1 MGVQLNPQAFWGR
14 NLLPLPPSPSIF
26 DYTPSLPLVLGDEW
40 MEKIDVV
47 ASARYRLFSCKL
59 RRRTPLPEP
68 PNAATRAPPGL
79 EAVAARG
86 EEGRS

>member
-1 MGVQLNPQAFWGR
+1 
-14 NLLPLPPSPSIF
+14 
-26 DYTPSLPLVLGDEW
+26 

-47 ASARYRLFSCKL
+47 ASAGYRLFSCKL

-79 EAVAARG
+79 EAVGASCCAARGDEGG